1 MVSRA
6 ESDED
11 FAPSI
16 ERFMSLD
23 RNMTSSI
30 DVALHLNLGSTES
43 TQMAQ
48 EDLYG
53 ALSQEMRGFC
63 SESRDLR
70 LQEMQRLVRKALAQ
84 GGNQRRPTRP
94 LSSII

>member
-30 DVALHLNLGSTES
+30 DVA
-43 TQMAQ
+43 
-48 EDLYG
+48 G
-53 ALSQEMRGFC
+53 AEPAVFM
-63 SESRDLR
+63 
-70 LQEMQRLVRKALAQ
+70 
-84 GGNQRRPTRP
+84 
-94 LSSII
+94 I